1 MRSKN
6 AGIKLFLSASLS
18 LFAASAFCAD
28 YEAGM
33 YDSYMAT
40 SNSSFY
46 NSSYI
51 AFTAGWS
58 STNDFIDTPELSLK
72 SGSSQTAEQSIYDI
86 SGATFS
92 NLKYLSVSVGAAV
105 TISDSVVEIGSFVDV
120 GDVKNGYA
128 SSLLFKN
135 CDTVITANETNR
147 VDGGASMLVEGGTF
161 KMLEGDSDMQTFVIG
176 QGSSLTFKDAE
187 VDVSGVEL
195 ATRTDN
201 SYSGVS
207 ATINIENCTF
217 TSGYI
222 DTYSYELKGALST
235 LNITKG
241 SKATLA
247 LAKTHLAYDWGTGQY
262 YETVQYM
269 RGGIVNVSGEGT
281 VLNLTSD
288 MIQADDLD
296 DQVYTSKLNVL
307 DGASASVDG
316 DVNISAVKLDGGS
329 LSADNIE
336 VGSGRTLEVLG
347 NSVLTADTLIVMDGS
362 QVVFGDGITLD
373 IETLD
378 VMIEDLKSGMNYDI
392 RAIFG
397 ERFGDILLAVG
408 DNVFMSDFEGNTY
421 LAEVSGSILTAGAAV
436 PEPAACAAIF
446 GALTLAFAAY
456 RRRS

>member
-1 MRSKN
+1 MP
-6 AGIKLFLSASLS
+6 
-18 LFAASAFCAD
+18 
-28 YEAGM
+28 
-33 YDSYMAT
+33 T
-40 SNSSFY
+40 
-46 NSSYI
+46 
-51 AFTAGWS
+51 
-58 STNDFIDTPELSLK
+58 
-72 SGSSQTAEQSIYDI
+72 
-86 SGATFS
+86 
-92 NLKYLSVSVGAAV
+92 
-105 TISDSVVEIGSFVDV
+105 
-120 GDVKNGYA
+120 
-128 SSLLFKN
+128 
-135 CDTVITANETNR
+135 
-147 VDGGASMLVEGGTF
+147 
-161 KMLEGDSDMQTFVIG
+161 DSDMQTFVIG

-195 ATRTDN
+195 ATRTDD
-201 SYSGVS
+201 SYLGVS

-222 DTYSYELKGALST
+222 DTYSYELKGALSM
-235 LNITKG
+235 LNIAKG

-362 QVVFGDGITLD
+362 QVVFGDGISLD

-446 GALTLAFAAY
+446 GVLTLAFAAY